1 MEEEFYKDEFEQ
13 FLQQQ
18 ANNHRMFPTDGVWL
32 GIYDKLHG
40 DKKWPGLTIAAFAI
54 LIATIAISVYFS
66 PKPSIFALQPANKTI
81 ANVDPS
87 TKSNVLLN
95 LVNTEI
101 KSIKGQNLVEQTPE
115 NLNSGTINK
124 QIMHSVITDLLVATD
139 DKQNNINSAVSFNI
153 SKQPTNTV
161 SSLVNQNTE
170 KVQPKKATNN
180 AFLEQEKI
188 IEADNKKKF
197 QNEDNNLSSNLPITQ
212 NILGK
217 TSIPNTIKNIKS
229 DPNDGNIADNFLKQ
243 HRTDL
248 TDFTTTKI
256 NHQKNKFSY
265 TVYLAPS
272 VSYRKLKEDQSL
284 NVKTSNLTGPVAA
297 NYVTDVNRLVR
308 HKPGT
313 GIETGLA
320 FTYHL
325 SNKFGIK
332 SGVQFNVRQY
342 AIEAFKSST
351 ELTSIALLSNSGV
364 DTIRSFAIY
373 RNNNG
378 DYSTELVN
386 RYYQFSVPIGIV
398 WEVLGN
404 KKIQFNVAANI
415 QPTYTFNSNSYVLST
430 NFKNYT
436 ANSGMLRNWTIN
448 SNIETFVSLNVGE
461 YKWQLGPQLRY
472 QHLPTFITKYPIR
485 EHLMDYGIKIGVS
498 KQIK

>member
-32 GIYDKLHG
+32 GIYNKLHG
-40 DKKWPGLTIAAFAI
+40 DKKWPGLSIAAFAI
-54 LIATIAISVYFS
+54 LIATIAISIYFS
-66 PKPSIFALQPANKTI
+66 PKPSIFALQPANKPL
-81 ANVDPS
+81 ANVEPS
-87 TKSNVLLN
+87 TNSNALLN
-95 LVNTEI
+95 LLNTEN
-101 KSIKGQNLVEQTPE
+101 KNTKGQNLVEKTPE
-115 NLNSGTINK
+115 NFSNVTKNK
-124 QIMHSVITDLLVATD
+124 QIIPFVITDLLVATD
-139 DKQNNINSAVSFNI
+139 DKQNTITGTLSSNIL
-153 SKQPTNTV
+153 KEPTTLV
-161 SSLVNQNTE
+161 SSFVNQNTE
-170 KVQPKKATNN
+170 KVHPKKATNS
-180 AFLEQEKI
+180 AFLEQGKI
-188 IEADNKKKF
+188 IEADEKEFQTEENTLSATLELTQATAGKK
-197 QNEDNNLSSNLPITQ
+197 ST
-212 NILGK
+212 
-217 TSIPNTIKNIKS
+217 PNTIKNIKS
-229 DPNDGNIADNFLKQ
+229 DPNDRNMADNFLKQ

-248 TDFTTTKI
+248 ADFTTTKI
-256 NHQKNKFSY
+256 NHQKKRFSY

-284 NVKTSNLTGPVAA
+284 TSKSPNLTGPVAT

-313 GIETGLA
+313 GMETGLA

-342 AIEAFKSST
+342 NIEAFKSST
-351 ELTSIALLSNSGV
+351 ELTSIALLSSTGV

-386 RYYQFSVPIGIV
+386 RYYQFSLPIGLD
-398 WEVLGN
+398 WELLGN
-404 KKIQFNVAANI
+404 KNVQFHVAANI
-415 QPTYTFNSNSYVLST
+415 QPTYTFNSNSYMLST

-436 ANSGMLRNWTIN
+436 VNSGMLRNWTIN
-448 SNIETFVSLNVGE
+448 SNIETFVSLHVGE

-472 QHLPTFITKYPIR
+472 QHLPTFITQYPIR
-485 EHLMDYGIKIGVS
+485 EHLIDYGFKIGVS